1 MGAFEDCLSLLDDLE
16 SEALDALE
24 MEQREVKEEDSMLRE
39 IEYRLEQIADRM
51 LELDV
56 EEEPDMDEV
65 TRLYSEYLELSSKQS
80 LLTDCIDIG
89 VNTIGLLEEALY

>member
-1 MGAFEDCLSLLDDLE
+1 MEAFEDCLSLLDDLE
-16 SEALDALE
+16 SETLDALE
-24 MEQREVKEEDSMLRE
+24 MEQREVKEENSMLRE
-39 IEYRLEQIADRM
+39 IEYRLKQIADRM
-51 LELDV
+51 LELDR